1 VDREVRPQAL
11 RLAVWQPRRSF
22 TVPPE
27 EDPPPAA
34 VGRKERANRELDVT
48 NHDPRLAAEFAAT
61 LMGGRVADG
70 PPPPDSMLAW
80 LMANSPVTPEE
91 IAAEWGRRG
100 IQIDPADGWAWD
112 NPRFRSSG
120 EEKGADPPI

>member
-1 VDREVRPQAL
+1 VDHEVRPQVL
-11 RLAVWQPRRSF
+11 RLAAWQPRRSF

-27 EDPPPAA
+27 EDPPSAT
-34 VGRKERANRELDVT
+34 VGRKERANREHDVT
-48 NHDPRLAAEFAAT
+48 NDDPRLAAEFAAA

-91 IAAEWGRRG
+91 IAAEWARRG
-100 IQIDPADGWAWD
+100 IHIAPEDGWAWD
-112 NPRFRSSG
+112 NPRLRGSG
-120 EEKGADPPI
+120 DDQPD